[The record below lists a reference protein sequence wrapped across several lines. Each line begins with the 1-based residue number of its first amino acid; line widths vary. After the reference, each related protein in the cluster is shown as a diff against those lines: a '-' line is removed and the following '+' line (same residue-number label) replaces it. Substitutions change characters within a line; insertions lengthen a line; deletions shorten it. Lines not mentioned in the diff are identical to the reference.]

1 MLLKPFQTVVIPS
14 VHARAEQKAD
24 LWCNTQGGGSSSGS
38 TPTPGQRCT
47 TVTVYG
53 PPSPTDGQP
62 TIISTK
68 TVCT

>member
-14 VHARAEQKAD
+14 VSARAGRAAD
-24 LWCNTQGGGSSSGS
+24 LWCHTQGGGSSSGS
-38 TPTPGQRCT
+38 TPSPGQRCV

-62 TIISTK
+62 TIIGTR